1 MIQLLRRLF
10 GLNARDPAAARRAA
24 GRGAAVPRDFRPL
37 EDAQPARDAADP
49 VEPAFMTDRNAA
61 EAPLAAAFTPTQP
74 RTLGPLFIGRET
86 HLRRMIAAVEQE
98 RAHIVLFGD
107 RGRGKTSLAN
117 GFAALAE
124 KAGVETVRRA
134 CGIHTTYERL
144 FRGLLAEIP
153 GRMLRDGNHLASA
166 ADLLPGGD
174 FGADEVCDILAR
186 LRGRVVLVV
195 DEFDRAACDRLRS
208 EIAETIKTLSDQAAN
223 ATLLLIGVA
232 GSLEDLLGWQP
243 SVQRAIL
250 AIALPPMDD
259 AEVGRLVAA
268 GATAAGLDFEPAA
281 IALIVRLSRG
291 MPYYA
296 HLLSLYTAR
305 AAAARGAATAVTR
318 DDAVAG
324 ADQVMQKQAA
334 ELGAFWSRAMAVPDA
349 EAALVAAALAP
360 FDDDGRISPA
370 SLRDDVHAAIDVLCT
385 EAGGSVLFRT
395 DEAGGPR
402 IGFRLPAVAQQVLLK
417 ALRAGRLP
425 EADAAPALNDAPPN
439 SHNRQASI
447 AA

>member
-1 MIQLLRRLF
+1 MINLLRRIF
-10 GLNARDPAAARRAA
+10 GLHPRDSASSRRAA
-24 GRGAAVPRDFRPL
+24 GRARGGPREFRPL
-37 EDAQPARDAADP
+37 EDAQPPRSSEGPA
-49 VEPAFMTDRNAA
+49 EPAFASDRGAT
-61 EAPLAAAFTPTQP
+61 EAPLATAFTPTQP
-74 RTLGPLFIGRET
+74 RALGPLFIGREA

-124 KAGVETVRRA
+124 KAGIETVRRA

-153 GRMLRDGNHLASA
+153 GRMLRDGNHLAHA
-166 ADLLPGGD
+166 ADLLPPGD

-186 LRGRVVLVV
+186 LRAPVVLVV
-195 DEFDRAACDRLRS
+195 DEFDRAASDRLRS
-208 EIAETIKTLSDQAAN
+208 EIAETIKTLSDQGAN

-232 GSLEDLLGWQP
+232 ASLEDLLGWQP

-259 AEVGRLVAA
+259 AEVARLVAA
-268 GATAAGLDFEPAA
+268 GATAAGLDFDPAA
-281 IALIVRLSRG
+281 VALIVRLSRG

-305 AAAARGAATAVTR
+305 AAAERGAPASVTR
-318 DDAVAG
+318 ADAVAG
-324 ADQVMQKQAA
+324 AEQVMQKQAA
-334 ELGAFWSRAMAVPDA
+334 ELGTAWTRAMAVA
-349 EAALVAAALAP
+349 GGEAALVAAALAP
-360 FDDDGRISPA
+360 FDEDGRIAPA
-370 SLRDDVHAAIDVLCT
+370 ALPEEVHPAIDVLCT
-385 EAGGSVLFRT
+385 EAGGSVMFRT
-395 DEAGGPR
+395 DEPGGAR
-402 IGFRLPAVAQQVLLK
+402 IGFRLPAVAHQVLLQ

-425 EADAAPALNDAPPN
+425 EADPAPPRHDAPPN
-439 SHNRQASI
+439 REASI